1 MQNTQQVD
9 SVRWQT
15 RSTQHAQNEKCGL
28 GPNPVLVP
36 LPAVK
41 LIRDGSGECEW
52 AISGPGGT
60 GKVRH
65 RRVVPVVPAVPARL
79 PCIDP
84 AVSSVEFQ
92 PRVLCVET

>member
-15 RSTQHAQNEKCGL
+15 RSTQQAQNEKCG
-28 GPNPVLVP
+28 PVLVP

-52 AISGPGGT
+52 AILGPGGT